1 MELKDAVI
9 ALVALALPM
18 WLLVE
23 QVLWWRDS
31 AGSPFEQPAKMGTVE
46 TRERPMIS
54 PLPRKVA

>member
-1 MELKDAVI
+1 
-9 ALVALALPM
+9 VALALPM